1 MKRQI
6 SLFLLVAVLL
16 SSAAAQV
23 QASSPKELGKFGYWA
38 AYQMYEGPDPV
49 CYMTITAK
57 PPAPKGKKSKR
68 GDVVL
73 MLSHRPKE
81 GATDVISYAAGTKF
95 KPSSDVQFKVGKQE
109 YSLFTQGDTAWARDS
124 ATDKAVAAAF
134 GKASSLSVYGKGSS
148 GEAIADT
155 VALKGF
161 GDAYYAIGKACG
173 LSVEKP
179 KAEKKAAS
187 KPKTTEKK
195 P

>member
-23 QASSPKELGKFGYWA
+23 QASSPKQLGKFGYWA
-38 AYQMYEGPDPV
+38 AYQMFEGPDPV

-57 PPAPKGKKSKR
+57 PPEKKGAKTKR

-73 MLSHRPKE
+73 MISHRPSE
-81 GATDVISYAAGTKF
+81 SATDVVSYAAGTKF
-95 KPSSDVQFKVGKQE
+95 KSSSDVTFKIGGKD
-109 YSLFTQGDTAWARDS
+109 YSLFTQGDTAWARDQ
-124 ATDKAVAAAF
+124 ATDKAVTAALR
-134 GKASSLSVYGKGSS
+134 GASSLTVTGQAAS
-148 GEAIADT
+148 GTPIADT